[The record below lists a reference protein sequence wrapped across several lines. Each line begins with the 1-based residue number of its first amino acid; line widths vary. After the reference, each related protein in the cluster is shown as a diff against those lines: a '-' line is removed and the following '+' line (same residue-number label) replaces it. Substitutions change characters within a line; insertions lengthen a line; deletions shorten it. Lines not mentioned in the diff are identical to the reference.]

1 MDVQDVILLPNSK
14 KQFRSIELKNGLC
27 ALLVSDPELE
37 WNGSPAAVSMA
48 VRAGNFLDPPEAQG
62 LAHFLEHMLFLGSD
76 KFPMEN
82 ALDNYLNM
90 HGGDSTAA
98 TDDDH
103 TIFFLFAES
112 KLLKHVLD
120 MFARP
125 FIAPLMKPDSMNRE
139 IKSIDSEFEILKQSD
154 THRLYQ
160 LRRHTSKNDHAYNRF
175 TAGNKKSLRS
185 KNMNALL
192 TRRTKTFFADHYH
205 GGSMKLCVI
214 GGDSLTDLER
224 WVRKYFDGVK
234 DGPKSMHAINPP
246 KPIWDASKLHVIE
259 SVECLT
265 ALQLVWMLPPY
276 SENNHLEMPEVYLIE
291 VLSNQSKE
299 SLYGFFKEKDWV
311 ADIEVSLEGHLGDY
325 RSGGRLC
332 SFSLYLTSSY
342 WKMKE
347 IESDCIDVSGMAA
360 NSPSDFARYLSVNML
375 KYPIA
380 HVVSADYVRKS
391 WNPKA
396 IVDLMEEFT
405 PKNMRI
411 DLIVNSLS
419 AADPRTEPWIGTG

>member
-1 MDVQDVILLPNSK
+1 MDVQDVIPLPNSK

-62 LAHFLEHMLFLGSD
+62 TYAVLGSD

-90 HGGDSTAA
+90 HGGDSIAA

-125 FIAPLMKPDSMNRE
+125 FIAPLMKPGSMNRE
-139 IKSIDSEFEILKQSD
+139 IQSIDS
-154 THRLYQ
+154 
-160 LRRHTSKNDHAYNRF
+160 
-175 TAGNKKSLRS
+175 GNKKSLRS
-185 KNMNALL
+185 NKNMNALL
-192 TRRTKTFFADHYH
+192 TRTKTFFADHYH

-259 SVECLT
+259 SVEGLT

-325 RSGGRLC
+325 RSGGRLF
-332 SFSLYLTSSY
+332 SFSLYLTN
-342 WKMKE
+342 
-347 IESDCIDVSGMAA
+347 SGLKKVTYSITHM
-360 NSPSDFARYLSVNML
+360 PYFLHLYLSFEIL
-375 KYPIA
+375 CQE
-380 HVVSADYVRKS
+380 
-391 WNPKA
+391 
-396 IVDLMEEFT
+396 LMIT
-405 PKNMRI
+405 I
-411 DLIVNSLS
+411 DL
-419 AADPRTEPWIGTG
+419 TEV